1 MRAQLRRTLPIS
13 VGGRGMHVEIDLPE
27 VPSPDALANYWLDY
41 FFTGTPSQNYQINAL
56 ASTFMR
62 LVEAA
67 IVEYRM
73 ASAALRDVWTNQ
85 TSLGLG
91 AMHRSISHFESCLSD
106 MHRATNAYRRLR
118 RHKAIDALS
127 LFLAAEKPG
136 FATDSVARQLR
147 LIRDGIHH
155 LEEMIV
161 EGRIAEGEPI
171 ALKPDGPEVPHPTE
185 PGQTVKTF
193 DRLVIG
199 DRQVSF
205 QNIAAWLGEMSATAT
220 KISQFKPKLP

>member
-1 MRAQLRRTLPIS
+1 MYVQ
-13 VGGRGMHVEIDLPE
+13 IDLPE
-27 VPSPDALANYWLDY
+27 VPVPAAIANYWLNY
-41 FFTGTPSQNYQINAL
+41 FFTASPSQNYQVNAL

-73 ASAALRDVWTNQ
+73 GSAALREVWNNH

-91 AMHRSISHFESCLSD
+91 AMHRSIAHFESCLSD

-118 RHKAIDALS
+118 RHRAKDPLS
-127 LFLAAEKPG
+127 LFLSEEKPA
-136 FATDSVARQLR
+136 FATDSIAQHLR
-147 LIRDGIHH
+147 LMRDGIHH
-155 LEEMIV
+155 LEEMVV
-161 EGRIAEGEPI
+161 EGRIAEGQPI

-185 PGQTVKTF
+185 AGQTVKTF

-199 DRQVSF
+199 DRVVAF
-205 QNIAAWLGEMSATAT
+205 QSIATWLGEMSAIAARV
-220 KISQFKPKLP
+220 SQFDPKRTQVPSS